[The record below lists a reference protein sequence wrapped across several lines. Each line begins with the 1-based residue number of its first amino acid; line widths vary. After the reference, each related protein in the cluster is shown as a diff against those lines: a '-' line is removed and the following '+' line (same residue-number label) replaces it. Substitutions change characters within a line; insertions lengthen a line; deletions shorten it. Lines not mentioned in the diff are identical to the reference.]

1 MTFDVYFILRSV
13 VEPKTLNSGDAITR
27 NLLEGIV
34 GMVDFTLPW
43 NKEGEFSFFSLRK
56 GKRDDCR
63 EV

>member
-34 GMVDFTLPW
+34 GMVDFTLP
-43 NKEGEFSFFSLRK
+43 
-56 GKRDDCR
+56 
-63 EV
+63 